1 MIVSLIIP
9 DHPLAHPYF
18 PWSIKLGIGLSFL
31 FLSTYFPFQ
40 PWATI
45 TNHTSNETV
54 RLLDL
59 NNLSGGT

>member
-1 MIVSLIIP
+1 MIVSLIMP
-9 DHPLAHPYF
+9 VPSPAHPYF

-31 FLSTYFPFQ
+31 FLSIFLPNHGL
-40 PWATI
+40 PI

-59 NNLSGGT
+59 NNLSGGA